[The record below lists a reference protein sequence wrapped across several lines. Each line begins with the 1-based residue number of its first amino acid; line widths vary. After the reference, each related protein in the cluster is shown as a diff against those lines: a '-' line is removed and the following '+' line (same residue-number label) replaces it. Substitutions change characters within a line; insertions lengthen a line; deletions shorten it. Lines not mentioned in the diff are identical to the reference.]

1 RCVAWRC
8 PCADARPPL
17 ENRQSATNPYPRP
30 SMPNNVSG
38 RRMIDDPLDVA
49 AREPGACG
57 DDGLSDREPV
67 DLRISPIHAFK
78 RDEVA
83 VFVADGDAHIHI
95 ELPRLCDRRI
105 HDRVC
110 FRESQ
115 RHDTKRLS
123 PRPRIRIKYSRS
135 GPCIAAKAATHV
147 RFGSMLLK

>member
-1 RCVAWRC
+1 
-8 PCADARPPL
+8 
-17 ENRQSATNPYPRP
+17 
-30 SMPNNVSG
+30 MPNNVSG

-83 VFVADGDAHIHI
+83 VFVADGDAHIHV

-105 HDRVC
+105 HDRVG

-115 RHDTKRLS
+115 RHDTKHS
-123 PRPRIRIKYSRS
+123 A
-135 GPCIAAKAATHV
+135 GIAAYPDCTDTTVGARLV
-147 RFGSMLLK
+147 GRSES